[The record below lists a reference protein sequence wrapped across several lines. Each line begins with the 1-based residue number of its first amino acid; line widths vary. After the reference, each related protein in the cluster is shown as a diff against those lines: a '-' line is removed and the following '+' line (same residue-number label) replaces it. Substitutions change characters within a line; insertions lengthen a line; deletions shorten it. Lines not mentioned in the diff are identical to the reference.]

1 MTVASRPA
9 SQRFVLTDE
18 QAAKVPADWFV
29 GRFRVAFGSSEH
41 AAVGVL
47 ARSKEGDAYID
58 CTATFLTT
66 LGDYRYLAG
75 NVAGGQLRLSC
86 FDGAHAFLF
95 RAERQPDGSLKGDF
109 WSSDT
114 WHEAWTAVPDNEA
127 ALPDG
132 WSLTRKRDGAEVK
145 AITGR
150 DLLGNARSIDDERWR
165 GKVRV
170 LDVFG
175 TWCPNCHDHA
185 AYLAELHRRYAER
198 GLVII
203 GLAFEHGDDFERSVQ
218 QVKRFRERHRAD
230 FPVLIAGSSDKAKA
244 TESLGLLDRVR
255 AFPTTIFVDRQGVV
269 RGVYQGWSG
278 PATGDAETRLRERFE
293 QMIDTL
299 LAER

>member
-1 MTVASRPA
+1 
-9 SQRFVLTDE
+9 
-18 QAAKVPADWFV
+18 
-29 GRFRVAFGSSEH
+29 
-41 AAVGVL
+41 
-47 ARSKEGDAYID
+47 
-58 CTATFLTT
+58 
-66 LGDYRYLAG
+66 
-75 NVAGGQLRLSC
+75 
-86 FDGAHAFLF
+86 
-95 RAERQPDGSLKGDF
+95 
-109 WSSDT
+109 
-114 WHEAWTAVPDNEA
+114 VPDNEA